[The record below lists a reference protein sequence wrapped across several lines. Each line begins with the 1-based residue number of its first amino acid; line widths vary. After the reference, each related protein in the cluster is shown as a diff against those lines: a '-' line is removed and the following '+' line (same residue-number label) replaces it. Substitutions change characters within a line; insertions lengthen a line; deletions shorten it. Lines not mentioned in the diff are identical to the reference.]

1 MNLKHKLAL
10 AVIFFLMACQP
21 TSLPEVTIIDNNQ
34 VITFQTQERVP
45 MALLDQAG
53 ITLNAADR
61 LLINGFLI
69 APSQTIDENPI
80 TLQIRRAKTVSL
92 ITPDG
97 QEHQFQTSAFTVGE
111 ALTEAGINVLA
122 TDKID
127 PPTNSRIS
135 NSPFTIIH
143 SSSIELTITVDGKS
157 IKSKTSART
166 VGEALAEAGI
176 PLLAS
181 DYSLPSENEALPSNG
196 QIKVVRVR
204 ESVLLAQKSI
214 PFESQL
220 VAAPD
225 VPLDQTQ
232 ILSPGENGLSV
243 QRIRIRY
250 EDGNEVS
257 RLMEDETTVRP
268 PKTRTLGYGTK
279 VEVTTATV
287 NGAQIEYWRAV
298 QMYATS
304 YSPCRLGT
312 STCGSTTASGKQ
324 LEKGM
329 VALPTNLYLTMQG
342 QRLYIPGYG
351 FATVEDACGGCGGQ
365 PMIDLGYT
373 DNDYQAWHSW
383 VTVYFLTPVP
393 QNIVYLFE

>member
-1 MNLKHKLAL
+1 
-10 AVIFFLMACQP
+10 MASQP
-21 TSLPEVTIIDNNQ
+21 TSLPEVTIIDNDQ
-34 VITFQTQERVP
+34 VITFQTQERGP

-53 ITLNAADR
+53 ITLNAGD
-61 LLINGFLI
+61 LLLFNGFPI

-80 TLQIRRAKTVSL
+80 TLQIRRAKTVFL

-97 QEHQFQTSAFTVGE
+97 QKHQFQTSAFTIGE

-122 TDKID
+122 NDKID

-181 DYSLPSENEALPSNG
+181 DYSLPSENKALPSNG

-365 PMIDLGYT
+365 PMIDLGYS